1 MHLAS
6 YNGYEEIVKLLI
18 KKRVD
23 VNQVSEYGQNALFL
37 ASNQGHVEIVR
48 LLIENGI
55 YVNYIDPHTG
65 QNALHF
71 ASINGSLE
79 IVKLLI
85 EKGIDIN
92 QKDFLEEKALDC
104 AIKNNHRQIVKF
116 INSLQNNTNLIP
128 EDFSKWK
135 KLKKD
140 TNHVQIINV

>member
-1 MHLAS
+1 MILDLKLQLA
-6 YNGYEEIVKLLI
+6 
-18 KKRVD
+18 
-23 VNQVSEYGQNALFL
+23 NQVSEYGQNALFL

-55 YVNYIDPHTG
+55 DVNHIDPHTG

-71 ASINGSLE
+71 ASTNGSLE

-104 AIKNNHRQIVKF
+104 AIKNNHRQTVKF
-116 INSLQNNTNLIP
+116 INSLQNNSNLIP
-128 EDFSKWK
+128 EES
-135 KLKKD
+135 
-140 TNHVQIINV
+140 

>member
-1 MHLAS
+1 
-6 YNGYEEIVKLLI
+6 
-18 KKRVD
+18 
-23 VNQVSEYGQNALFL
+23 
-37 ASNQGHVEIVR
+37 
-48 LLIENGI
+48 
-55 YVNYIDPHTG
+55 
-65 QNALHF
+65 LHF

-140 TNHVQIINV
+140 TNHFINSNKNA